1 MSTITRKPK
10 ANKPVVASAG
20 SASISS
26 LSQIIDTRCHTSNV
40 RFMKK
45 PMRYTL
51 IVAAVLGV
59 AVGCLYGYYR
69 YKFPY
74 GSVHRCSKTLATLLN
89 SYAQDHEGHFPQ
101 ADDVRQLGME
111 KVLDAEGTHLDLVVG
126 KAGDLAEA
134 ERFYK
139 KNGYLLKD
147 HSSWHEMQRIFG
159 PFFVYLRERIWAS
172 NWAGVW

>member
-1 MSTITRKPK
+1 
-10 ANKPVVASAG
+10 
-20 SASISS
+20 
-26 LSQIIDTRCHTSNV
+26 
-40 RFMKK
+40 
-45 PMRYTL
+45 MRYTL

-139 KNGYLLKD
+139 KNGYSPC
-147 HSSWHEMQRIFG
+147 SSYS
-159 PFFVYLRERIWAS
+159 PPVDYPAVVPKNLDAS
-172 NWAGVW
+172 LWSF